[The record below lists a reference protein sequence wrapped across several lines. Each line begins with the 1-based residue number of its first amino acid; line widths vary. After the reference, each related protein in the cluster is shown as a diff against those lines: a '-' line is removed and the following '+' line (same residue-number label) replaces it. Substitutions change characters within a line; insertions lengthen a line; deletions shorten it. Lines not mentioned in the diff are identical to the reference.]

1 MIVTEFN
8 QKHGR
13 CSLIIESAE
22 DLWTLRRL
30 ISKGDVIVTR
40 SSRVV
45 KNESEFSR
53 PDKGERVKTT
63 IALSVED
70 VHLDNSIERVRVK
83 GSIVEAS
90 DESVTK
96 MGSHSVTLTPG
107 RALTISKDHWSPVE
121 IGLVHPPRG
130 LSKRFVVIAADRR
143 DAGVGVLSG
152 SHLSVIAT
160 VESGLGGKMSEEQ
173 SSNPYISKVVDLVS
187 QTLREGD
194 EVVVS
199 GPGNFKNLIAN
210 RLKDV
215 LKSKTVQTVE
225 GPDTTGA
232 DGVRAL
238 VKDPAFQR
246 VARGSLLIEIQQL
259 VAEVVKRVSTGDPK
273 VAYSLP
279 RVREAAMAGAVD
291 ACAVSDNVFSAGLDE
306 EEVVRTL
313 NEVEQRGGS
322 VYLADSSM
330 EFGKQI
336 SAFGGIV
343 ALLRYVARASG

>member
-45 KNESEFSR
+45 KNEGEFSR

-63 IALSVED
+63 IALSVEE
-70 VHLDNSIERVRVK
+70 VHLDSSIERVRVR
-83 GSIVEAS
+83 GAIVEAS

-96 MGSHSVTLTPG
+96 TGSHSITLTPG

-121 IGLVHPPRG
+121 IGLVRPPRG
-130 LSKRFVVIAADRR
+130 LSQRFVIVAADRR

-160 VESGLGGKMSEEQ
+160 IESGLSGKMSEEQ
-173 SSNPYISKVVDLVS
+173 SSNPYISKVVDLAL

-210 RLKDV
+210 RLKDA
-215 LKSKTVQTVE
+215 LKSRTVQVVE

-259 VAEVVKRVSTGDPK
+259 VAEVVKRVSTGDAK

-279 RVREAAMAGAVD
+279 RVSEAAMAGAVD
-291 ACAVSDNVFSAGLDE
+291 VCAVSDNVFSAGLDE
-306 EEVVRTL
+306 EEVVGTL

-343 ALLRYVARASG
+343 ALLRYAVRASG

>member
-1 MIVTEFN
+1 
-8 QKHGR
+8 
-13 CSLIIESAE
+13 
-22 DLWTLRRL
+22 
-30 ISKGDVIVTR
+30 
-40 SSRVV
+40 
-45 KNESEFSR
+45 
-53 PDKGERVKTT
+53 
-63 IALSVED
+63 
-70 VHLDNSIERVRVK
+70 
-83 GSIVEAS
+83 
-90 DESVTK
+90 
-96 MGSHSVTLTPG
+96 
-107 RALTISKDHWSPVE
+107 
-121 IGLVHPPRG
+121 
-130 LSKRFVVIAADRR
+130 
-143 DAGVGVLSG
+143 VLSG

-160 VESGLGGKMSEEQ
+160 IESGLSGKMSEEQ
-173 SSNPYISKVVDLVS
+173 SSNPYISKVVDLAL

-210 RLKDV
+210 RLKDA
-215 LKSKTVQTVE
+215 LKSRTVQVVE

-279 RVREAAMAGAVD
+279 RVSEAAMAGAVD
-291 ACAVSDNVFSAGLDE
+291 VCAVSDNVFSAGLDE
-306 EEVVRTL
+306 EEVVGTL
-313 NEVEQRGGS
+313 NEVERRGGS

-343 ALLRYVARASG
+343 ALLRYAVRVSR